1 MKRTCNKDDITILA
15 RACARVCACA
25 RACLCQCVRLCVSV
39 SVSVRA
45 CACEHE
51 EREAYVPA
59 SVPREATLSVSF
71 IFITTDTTEMRG
83 VRACVRVC
91 VYQALETPRS
101 SYKFIYFFYI

>member
-1 MKRTCNKDDITILA
+1 M
-15 RACARVCACA
+15 
-25 RACLCQCVRLCVSV
+25 CVR
-39 SVSVRA
+39 VRA

-83 VRACVRVC
+83 VRGVRGVRACVRARVC
-91 VYQALETPRS
+91 VSGTRNAA
-101 SYKFIYFFYI
+101 FIV